1 MSLAKIGEILIILAQ
16 YLSVGAFYLFTA
28 ILVTVIVVLVLRVV
42 VDALKLS
49 PFGKFAYYTT
59 KPANRLI
66 GNMRD
71 SQFYYPLKR
80 AFGFDP
86 ALLMV
91 FIATAL
97 FCYLGYVLVNYVTTI
112 LWALANSLIR
122 FGAGNVWSGARYLLG
137 TALITAIIFLLI
149 LMTITILSSWF
160 GIFPRLGQKADQR
173 IRPLIRIFDF
183 GGMWSPFAFIFLMF
197 ALNLALSA
205 VQLLFLSDLRMV

>member
-1 MSLAKIGEILIILAQ
+1 MSLVRISDLLIAIAQ
-16 YLSVGAFYLFTA
+16 TIALVADYLFTA
-28 ILVTVIVVLVLRVV
+28 ILIVVVILLILRVV

-59 KPANRLI
+59 RPANRLI

-71 SQFYYPLKR
+71 SQFYIPLKR

-91 FIATAL
+91 FVATAL
-97 FCYLGYVLVNYVTTI
+97 FCYLGYVLVGYVNTI
-112 LWALANSLIR
+112 LWALANCLIR

-137 TALITAIIFLLI
+137 TILITAIIFLLI
-149 LMTITILSSWF
+149 QMLLMVLRSWF

-173 IRPLIRIFDF
+173 MRPLLRIFDF
-183 GGMWSPFAFIFLMF
+183 GGIWSPFAFIILMF

-205 VQLLFLSDLRMV
+205 VQMLFLSDIRTV